1 MLPILCAAHEN
12 THRVCSTNSETITC
26 NRNGSILRK
35 EAQTVHK

>member
-26 NRNGSILRK
+26 NRKRSILRK
-35 EAQTVHK
+35 EAQMMRK